1 MNIEFCPKPLFS
13 CILLA
18 CAVASTPALAAPED
32 EACVALGAL
41 VYDDWTSADAGGSGL
56 PAGES
61 NVEYLRCVS
70 CHGWDRLGLKGGFV
84 RRERTADHPNAGLG
98 DYNTVSRDIAPG
110 LGNYYEIRIDEV
122 LHEGTGRSFEDG
134 SASWV
139 PLADNPTPEQI
150 AAHVEG
156 FSLGNLHPDFSTT
169 GANAGDIVLT
179 QEQVE
184 CVVEFVNNWNS
195 DPKWYFQGVY
205 EESNPV
211 KYVINSGASAT
222 AGETF
227 YSDNCLRCH
236 GAPNENGNGA
246 LPEGGMVAYLRQD
259 GAMSEFAHHARFG
272 IPDTIMTRA
281 AIGSP
286 DEQNTIDLMLYLQQY
301 ETDGDD
307 VNIGITGGFSG
318 NWYLQARDG
327 EGFVL
332 DVAPNIV
339 DGEQDGWK
347 MVATYYTYDGMGNQ
361 VWLIGDQVIE
371 GESVTVPVYVTD
383 GGIFGTLFDPA
394 TVNVNAWGTLEF
406 SFGSCWNGHVTV
418 TPNEDMIAAGMG
430 FEPVDFDIERL
441 TPPGE
446 CP

>member
-1 MNIEFCPKPLFS
+1 M
-13 CILLA
+13 
-18 CAVASTPALAAPED
+18 
-32 EACVALGAL
+32 
-41 VYDDWTSADAGGSGL
+41 
-56 PAGES
+56 
-61 NVEYLRCVS
+61 
-70 CHGWDRLGLKGGFV
+70 
-84 RRERTADHPNAGLG
+84 
-98 DYNTVSRDIAPG
+98 
-110 LGNYYEIRIDEV
+110 
-122 LHEGTGRSFEDG
+122 
-134 SASWV
+134 
-139 PLADNPTPEQI
+139 
-150 AAHVEG
+150 
-156 FSLGNLHPDFSTT
+156 
-169 GANAGDIVLT
+169 
-179 QEQVE
+179 
-184 CVVEFVNNWNS
+184 
-195 DPKWYFQGVY
+195 
-205 EESNPV
+205 
-211 KYVINSGASAT
+211 INSGASAT

-259 GAMSEFAHHARFG
+259 GDMSEFAHHARFG

-281 AIGSP
+281 AIGEP